1 MMTVSLT
8 LKQAMRIIARKL
20 PELRDDEYD
29 NYDYEDCDDQDDHD
43 CLGERALRASCPPT
57 PSI

>member
-20 PELRDDEYD
+20 PELRDDEYVIKDHHYHGND
-29 NYDYEDCDDQDDHD
+29 N
-43 CLGERALRASCPPT
+43 LKIVVMMT
-57 PSI
+57 I